1 MLKLHKNGI
10 VMQTREKNCNNDYP
24 LFQGNGNY
32 YGIDGL
38 IRDNWYLS
46 YEKDIDKEIKEYSF
60 DYIEHVYFLNNSYI
74 GCCDNLDY
82 IEAYIKESKKRNI
95 KYRVLFCE
103 TTQKRPFFK
112 EHKNLHLKFLGY
124 DYAYPDGDYYSCL
137 FHEINNKYIPEFCN
151 IKLNKYGLFE
161 TEKEILSFINLRNN
175 LKDKSRLE
183 LGDFFIYK
191 LSEVLNIENLFLK

>member
-1 MLKLHKNGI
+1 M
-10 VMQTREKNCNNDYP
+10 NN
-24 LFQGNGNY
+24 Q
-32 YGIDGL
+32 IDWCL
-38 IRDNWYLS
+38 I
-46 YEKDIDKEIKEYSF
+46 
-60 DYIEHVYFLNNSYI
+60 
-74 GCCDNLDY
+74 
-82 IEAYIKESKKRNI
+82 YIKESKKRNI
-95 KYRVLFCE
+95 KFRVLFCE